1 MPPFHRTQGDQQGS
15 TPFGIQIANRQRM
28 RPLWKGTIG
37 FGLVSIPVK
46 LFSATQESEL
56 DLDMLDGKDKAR
68 IRFHRINEDTGKEVP
83 YERIVRA
90 FDLEGRY
97 VVLEDADLKNA
108 AVEKSDVITIHDFVQ
123 EEEVEGKYFEKP
135 YYLEPD
141 KGGTRAYALL
151 REALRKSGKVGIA
164 SFVMRT
170 KEHPAVL
177 VPDGPVLILNQLRY
191 AEEIRPISE
200 LKLPGTEKAS
210 PAELKLAM
218 QLIDQG
224 AGTFDI
230 TRYKDEYTSALMK
243 VIRAKAKG
251 KGPKVTPMKVVH
263 KKPTEDLMSVLQA
276 SLGAK
281 GSAKPRKKA
290 TSRPDKV
297 RHRKAS

>member
-1 MPPFHRTQGDQQGS
+1 
-15 TPFGIQIANRQRM
+15 M
-28 RPLWKGTIG
+28 RPLWQGTIG
-37 FGLVSIPVK
+37 FGLVTIPVRM
-46 LFSATQESEL
+46 FSATQESEL

-68 IRFHRINEDTGKEVP
+68 IRFQRINEDTGKEVP

-90 FDLEGRY
+90 FDMEGKY

-108 AVEKSDVITIHDFVQ
+108 AVEKSDVITIHDFVK

-141 KGGTRAYALL
+141 KGGARAYALL

-177 VPDGPVLILNQLRY
+177 LPDGPALILNQLRY
-191 AEEIRPISE
+191 AEEIRPMDD
-200 LKLPGTEKAS
+200 LKLPRVEKLA

-224 AGTFDI
+224 TGTFDI

-243 VIRAKAKG
+243 LIRAKAKG
-251 KGPKVTPMKVVH
+251 KGPKVEAMKVVH
-263 KKPTEDLMSVLQA
+263 KKPTEDLMSMLKA
-276 SLGAK
+276 SLGGARSS
-281 GSAKPRKKA
+281 SASRTSGIKPARRSPVSKQ
-290 TSRPDKV
+290 
-297 RHRKAS
+297 RKAS

>member
-1 MPPFHRTQGDQQGS
+1 
-15 TPFGIQIANRQRM
+15 M

-37 FGLVSIPVK
+37 FGLVSIPVR
-46 LFSATQESEL
+46 LYSATQQSEL

-68 IRFHRINEDTGKEVP
+68 IKFQRINEDTGREVP

-97 VVLEDADLKNA
+97 IVLEDQDIKSA
-108 AVEKSDVITIHDFVQ
+108 AVEKSEVITIHDFVK
-123 EEEVEGKYFEKP
+123 EAEVEGKYYEKP

-177 VPDGPVLILNQLRY
+177 QPDGPVLILNQLRY
-191 AEEIRPISE
+191 AEEVRPTDD
-200 LKLPGTEKAS
+200 LKLPKVEKLA
-210 PAELKLAM
+210 AGELKLAM

-243 VIRAKAKG
+243 MIRAKAKG
-251 KGPKVTPMKVVH
+251 KAPKPSAMKVVH
-263 KKPTEDLMSVLQA
+263 KKPSDDLMSMLKA
-276 SLGAK
+276 SLGEKAATNARRPASKKNKARKNAPAK
-281 GSAKPRKKA
+281 
-290 TSRPDKV
+290 
-297 RHRKAS
+297 HRKAS

>member
-1 MPPFHRTQGDQQGS
+1 
-15 TPFGIQIANRQRM
+15 M

-37 FGLVSIPVK
+37 FGLVSIPVR

-56 DLDMLDGKDKAR
+56 DLDMLDGKDHAR
-68 IRFHRINEDTGKEVP
+68 IRFQRVNEDTGKEVP

-90 FDLEGRY
+90 FDVEGKY
-97 VVLEDADLKNA
+97 VVLEDKDLKSA
-108 AVEKSDVITIHDFVQ
+108 AVEKTDVITIHDFVK
-123 EEEVEGKYFEKP
+123 EEEVEGKYYEKP

-177 VPDGPVLILNQLRY
+177 QPDGPVLILNQLRY
-191 AEEIRPISE
+191 AEEVRPIDE
-200 LKLPGTEKAS
+200 LKLPKVEKLA
-210 PAELKLAM
+210 PGELKLAM

-230 TRYKDEYTSALMK
+230 TRYKDEHTSALMK
-243 VIRAKAKG
+243 MIRAKAKG
-251 KGPKVTPMKVVH
+251 KAPKPTAMKVVH
-263 KKPTEDLMSVLQA
+263 NKPSDDLMSMLKA
-276 SLGAK
+276 SLGGKAASASRKTAPAK
-281 GSAKPRKKA
+281 KGK
-290 TSRPDKV
+290 TSRTSASPSS
-297 RHRKAS
+297 RSIAGHRKAS

>member
-1 MPPFHRTQGDQQGS
+1 
-15 TPFGIQIANRQRM
+15 M
-28 RPLWKGTIG
+28 RALWKGTIG
-37 FGLVSIPVK
+37 FGLVTIPVR

-56 DLDMLDGKDKAR
+56 DLDMLDGKDKGK
-68 IRFHRINEDTGKEVP
+68 IRFQRVNEDTGKEVP

-90 FDLEGRY
+90 FDLDGKY

-108 AVEKSDVITIHDFVQ
+108 AAEKTDVITIHDFVQ

-177 VPDGPVLILNQLRY
+177 VPDGPVLILNQLRF
-191 AEEIRPISE
+191 AEEVRPISD
-200 LKLPGTEKAS
+200 LKLPKVEKVPA
-210 PAELKLAM
+210 AELKLAM

-224 AGTFDI
+224 AGKFDI
-230 TRYKDEYTSALMK
+230 ARYKDEYTAALMK
-243 VIRAKAKG
+243 MIRAKAKG
-251 KGPKVTPMKVVH
+251 KGPKVPTMKVVH
-263 KKPTEDLMSVLQA
+263 KKPTDDLMEVLKA
-276 SLGAK
+276 SLG
-281 GSAKPRKKA
+281 GSKRGRDKTPA
-290 TSRPDKV
+290 TK
-297 RHRKAS
+297 HRKAS

>member
-1 MPPFHRTQGDQQGS
+1 
-15 TPFGIQIANRQRM
+15 M

-37 FGLVSIPVK
+37 FGLVTIPVR

-56 DLDMLDGKDKAR
+56 DLDMLDGKDKAK
-68 IRFHRINEDTGKEVP
+68 IRFQRVNENTGREVP

-97 VVLEDADLKNA
+97 VILEDEDLKNA
-108 AVEKSDVITIHDFVQ
+108 AVEKSDVIMIHDFVD
-123 EEEVEGKYFEKP
+123 EAEVEGKYFEKP

-141 KGGTRAYALL
+141 KGGARAYALL

-177 VPDGPVLILNQLRY
+177 QPDGPVLILNQLRY
-191 AEEIRPISE
+191 AEEVRPYDE
-200 LKLPGTEKAS
+200 LNLPKVEKVAAS
-210 PAELKLAM
+210 ELKLAM

-224 AGTFDI
+224 AGSFDI

-243 VIRAKAKG
+243 MIRAKAKG
-251 KGPKVTPMKVVH
+251 KGPKVAPMKVVH
-263 KKPTEDLMSVLQA
+263 KKPTEDLMSVLKA
-276 SLGAK
+276 SLGTSK
-281 GSAKPRKKA
+281 RSRKPA
-290 TSRPDKV
+290 TT

>member
-1 MPPFHRTQGDQQGS
+1 
-15 TPFGIQIANRQRM
+15 M

-37 FGLVSIPVK
+37 FGLVSIPVR
-46 LFSATQESEL
+46 LFSATQQSEL

-68 IRFHRINEDTGKEVP
+68 IKFQRINEDTGKEVP

-97 VVLEDADLKNA
+97 VVLEDTDLKNA
-108 AVEKSDVITIHDFVQ
+108 AVEKSEVITIHDFVK
-123 EEEVEGKYFEKP
+123 EEEVEGKYYEKP

-141 KGGTRAYALL
+141 KGGARAYALL

-177 VPDGPVLILNQLRY
+177 QPDGPVLILNQLRY
-191 AEEIRPISE
+191 AEEVRPIE
-200 LKLPGTEKAS
+200 DLKLPKVEKVA

-230 TRYKDEYTSALMK
+230 KRYKDEYTAALMK
-243 VIRAKAKG
+243 MIKAKAKSG
-251 KGPKVTPMKVVH
+251 RSAKVIPMKVVH
-263 KKPTEDLMSVLQA
+263 KKTQDDLMAVLKA
-276 SLGAK
+276 SLGSK
-281 GSAKPRKKA
+281 R
-290 TSRPDKV
+290 RPDASATK
-297 RHRKAS
+297 RRKAS